1 MAALNT
7 DKFRLVSPNTGWQL
21 DASGI
26 SDASVTSFGLV
37 SATSLP
43 TATGVTLTV
52 DRINSSGVATPTK
65 MERIKGVVSGSSVIS
80 CVRGTGGTAQA
91 HAAGAVV
98 EIVIDSTLWNDLIN
112 GILTFS
118 TQLGKLLQS
127 AVDSIRYAA
136 DAGGDDTYSV
146 TLDPVPA
153 AYYAGMEVNFK
164 PTTANTGACT
174 LDVNG
179 LGAKSIKKNVSSDL
193 STGDILSGQMVKVLY
208 DGTNFQLVS
217 AIPPAALNAPQGFLT
232 NGKIVPSV
240 ASNNLTVALK
250 TLAGTDPSATDPI
263 YVRIGDTIRTV
274 SAATSV
280 TKNAGT
286 NWCNAG
292 SAELATKEIDY
303 FVYLSYSSTDA
314 KVFIQF
320 SRKSQYATQA
330 DWGAAAT
337 TSENTA
343 LYDTAVVPNIS
354 SSDIMEVVGRF
365 AATLSAG
372 AGYTWSVPTF
382 TAKNLIQRPI
392 FETRTLEWIP
402 TFTGFST
409 AVTCFVGYKLIGNRV
424 FINFYSNA
432 GTSNATTFVFTL
444 PFTSANNSYVWSSCC
459 LNTDNGSAQST
470 AGRFYNVG
478 NQNTVSIGK
487 TMAADGG
494 FTASGAKAAIGE
506 LFLDI

>member
-292 SAELATKEIDY
+292 SSELATKEIDY
-303 FVYLSYSSTDA
+303 FVYLGYNATDGVVIGFSRIPSANQYSDFSVTTTNEKYCAISTITTAASTD
-314 KVFIQF
+314 
-320 SRKSQYATQA
+320 Y
-330 DWGAAAT
+330 
-337 TSENTA
+337 
-343 LYDTAVVPNIS
+343 Y
-354 SSDIMEVVGRF
+354 EVIGRF

-392 FETRTLEWIP
+392 YETRTLEWIP

-409 AVTCFVGYKLIGNRV
+409 AVTYFVGYKLIGNRV

-432 GTSNATTFVFTL
+432 GTSNATTFVFTI

-459 LNTDNGSAQST
+459 INTDNGTAQST
-470 AGRFYNVG
+470 AGRFYNIG
-478 NQNTVSIGK
+478 NQNTVTIGK